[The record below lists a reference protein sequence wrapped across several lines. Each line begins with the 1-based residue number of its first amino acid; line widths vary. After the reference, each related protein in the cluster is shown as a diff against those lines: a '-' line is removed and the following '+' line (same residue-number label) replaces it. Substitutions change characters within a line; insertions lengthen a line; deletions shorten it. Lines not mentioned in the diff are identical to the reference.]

1 MPGHDTLKVRKST
14 NAGIRKYNLPCVFQK
29 RNSPL
34 TLGIHNS
41 DFRRTSMEITMH
53 GMKAKSLKAFLN
65 AKGE

>member
-1 MPGHDTLKVRKST
+1 MPGHDTLKVRKSANT
-14 NAGIRKYNLPCVFQK
+14 GIRKYNLPCVFQK

-34 TLGIHNS
+34 TLGIYKS
-41 DFRRTSMEITMH
+41 EFRRALMEITMH